1 MKKPIGK
8 KRIWFQTICLGGL
21 FLLLLWPSGI
31 VKADELSELKQ
42 QINEQNQ
49 KLQELMER
57 LEQLEA
63 RQRQKEQSLTQ
74 KIEEVAEKAEN
85 KEAVLPEAL
94 KWAEKIKISGDF
106 RYRHEHI
113 DQETTGSAVRWK
125 NGRDRDRIRARL
137 MIEATVNDEWG
148 LGFRLASGE
157 RTMLVDSDEADMFAD
172 PVSSNQTLKQNFSSK
187 DVWLDLAYFDWHPI
201 ATEGLN
207 VFGGKIKNPFYAV
220 GKNELVWDHDLNPEG
235 IAAKY
240 VMPLSDKDQLYIN
253 GGGFWVDESSGGVDA
268 SLWGVQS
275 YVKHT
280 ISDPDYILGG
290 VSYWDYGNIQGK
302 TDEYGILAGNTSTTS
317 AGTVWASDYDIFEAF
332 AEYGT
337 KVMGLPFTVHGNWA
351 KNLVAST
358 NEDTAWLIGGK
369 LNKAKNP
376 GSWEVGYNYRELDA
390 DAVLGAF
397 TDSDFIG
404 GGTDG
409 RGHEV
414 GLTYQL
420 AKNLQAAVTYFHNES
435 DRTSS
440 RSLDYRRLQLDLKLK
455 F

>member
-148 LGFRLASGE
+148 LGFRLASG
-157 RTMLVDSDEADMFAD
+157 SAD
-172 PVSSNQTLKQNFSSK
+172 PVSTNQTMENSFSSK
-187 DVWLDLAYFDWHPI
+187 DLWLDLAYFDWHPQSL
-201 ATEGLN
+201 TGTN
-207 VFGGKIKNPFYAV
+207 VFGGKIKNPFYKV
-220 GKNELVWDHDLNPEG
+220 GGNQLIWDSDLNPEG
-235 IAAKY
+235 IAAKFTI
-240 VMPLSDKDQLYIN
+240 PLANRTDLHIN
-253 GGGFWVDESSGGVDA
+253 GSGFWVDESSSGVDT
-268 SLWGVQS
+268 SLWGLQG
-275 YVKHT
+275 YVKHPVGK
-280 ISDPDYILGG
+280 SDYVLGG
-290 VSYWDYGNIQGK
+290 VSYFDYGNIQGRGDLK
-302 TDEYGILAGNTSTTS
+302 STWSSSSSFYGNTTS
-317 AGTVWASDYDIFEAF
+317 SGNFVSDYDIFEAF

-358 NEDTAWLIGGK
+358 NENTAWLIGGK

-376 GSWEVGYNYRELDA
+376 GSWEVGYNYRELEA
-390 DAVLGAF
+390 DSVLGAF

-409 RGHEV
+409 KGHQF
-414 GLTYQL
+414 GFTYQL
-420 AKNLQAAVTYFHNES
+420 AKNLQAAVTYFRNEQ
-435 DRTSS
+435 DGTSG